1 MFFYYAS
8 TRQGTGEK
16 KCKKTKEKKMLFL
29 LSILEK
35 ERLKKKSLP
44 SHAVSQDSVD
54 LTVVGEKSANV
65 LLRCRRFE
73 TCQIAETGYGVFVG
87 FDKVN
92 ADISF

>member
-16 KCKKTKEKKMLFL
+16 KCKKTKEKKNVVFALDL
-29 LSILEK
+29 G
-35 ERLKKKSLP
+35 ERKTEKKSLP